1 MARASRGEDVVHRT
15 WLTVGERLHRKL
27 QRQAARRA
35 ARSRGLRYA
44 AGSEGADRALASH
57 IQHGPPAQL
66 TGLPGP
72 GTGGDPALFVRFG
85 YASANEQG
93 WHIGNTNPNLNTGS
107 IPGGRSGFADNL
119 EIEGG
124 TTVAQL
130 FEREMGRHA
139 KAEDYLIR
147 VNRQPCAR

>member
-85 YASANEQG
+85 YAPTEEQRSANG
-93 WHIGNTNPNLNTGS
+93 KNKPKLNNSFTP
-107 IPGGRSGFADNL
+107 PG
-119 EIEGG
+119 E
-124 TTVAQL
+124 
-130 FEREMGRHA
+130 
-139 KAEDYLIR
+139 
-147 VNRQPCAR
+147 ARFC